1 MEYTNMSFLYDFAFM
16 SMLLIIAQFLRSRIK
31 FLQMFYIP
39 ASVLAGLMGLVL
51 GPQFLNVIPWSGKIG
66 SYAYMLVCVLFGG
79 LFLGK
84 KDKTNVKQILTKV
97 GDSFCVNMGAEFF
110 CFGIALLVGGALMKI
125 LFPNVFTEIALLMP
139 SGFCGGHGYAST
151 IGTALN
157 NSLGR
162 EDGVVLG
169 QTFATVGLL
178 VGLFVGIACINY
190 ATRHGGTRL
199 VEKAES
205 LPEECRTGIVPVGKR
220 NSMGEET
227 INPMSMDP
235 LAFHLALTLTATL
248 CGYKFYDFYKQ
259 FLPNVELPVMC
270 LAMIF
275 GVIINTIIGHTRFK
289 DSIDEHVEGRIGS
302 MVTDYLVGFGVASIS
317 ISIVLEFAGP
327 ILVLCVLGM
336 LTSLFLVFVVG
347 QKLFRNFWFE
357 RSIFVFGWTT
367 GVVAIGVT
375 LLRIVDPEGKSGTLN
390 DYGYS
395 YTLQSV
401 IEVFIIAFTPILTVS
416 MGCIAVGVIETAIS
430 VVLFLICAKCFGVHN
445 EKMNV
450 LREGEAEVINK

>member
-16 SMLLIIAQFLRSRIK
+16 SLLLIIAQFLRSRIK

-162 EDGVVLG
+162 EDGTGADVCNRGPVSW
-169 QTFATVGLL
+169 
-178 VGLFVGIACINY
+178 FV
-190 ATRHGGTRL
+190 
-199 VEKAES
+199 
-205 LPEECRTGIVPVGKR
+205 CR
-220 NSMGEET
+220 N
-227 INPMSMDP
+227 
-235 LAFHLALTLTATL
+235 
-248 CGYKFYDFYKQ
+248 
-259 FLPNVELPVMC
+259 C
-270 LAMIF
+270 L
-275 GVIINTIIGHTRFK
+275 
-289 DSIDEHVEGRIGS
+289 
-302 MVTDYLVGFGVASIS
+302 Y
-317 ISIVLEFAGP
+317 
-327 ILVLCVLGM
+327 
-336 LTSLFLVFVVG
+336 
-347 QKLFRNFWFE
+347 
-357 RSIFVFGWTT
+357 
-367 GVVAIGVT
+367 
-375 LLRIVDPEGKSGTLN
+375 
-390 DYGYS
+390 
-395 YTLQSV
+395 
-401 IEVFIIAFTPILTVS
+401 
-416 MGCIAVGVIETAIS
+416 
-430 VVLFLICAKCFGVHN
+430 
-445 EKMNV
+445 
-450 LREGEAEVINK
+450 

>member
-1 MEYTNMSFLYDFAFM
+1 
-16 SMLLIIAQFLRSRIK
+16 
-31 FLQMFYIP
+31 
-39 ASVLAGLMGLVL
+39 
-51 GPQFLNVIPWSGKIG
+51 
-66 SYAYMLVCVLFGG
+66 
-79 LFLGK
+79 
-84 KDKTNVKQILTKV
+84 
-97 GDSFCVNMGAEFF
+97 
-110 CFGIALLVGGALMKI
+110 
-125 LFPNVFTEIALLMP
+125 MP

-289 DSIDEHVEGRIGS
+289 TVLMS
-302 MVTDYLVGFGVASIS
+302 MWKDGLV
-317 ISIVLEFAGP
+317 
-327 ILVLCVLGM
+327 
-336 LTSLFLVFVVG
+336 
-347 QKLFRNFWFE
+347 RW
-357 RSIFVFGWTT
+357 
-367 GVVAIGVT
+367 
-375 LLRIVDPEGKSGTLN
+375 
-390 DYGYS
+390 
-395 YTLQSV
+395 
-401 IEVFIIAFTPILTVS
+401 
-416 MGCIAVGVIETAIS
+416 
-430 VVLFLICAKCFGVHN
+430 
-445 EKMNV
+445 
-450 LREGEAEVINK
+450 